1 MTTKNPP
8 KVKEFSEESLE
19 KIAYNAVRDISTV
32 EPNDINR
39 LGYHIFLFLRDKKGR
54 LANAV
59 AEAEARLL
67 IPKQEAIK
75 IIKSALE
82 AKGITVE

>member
-8 KVKEFSEESLE
+8 KVKELSEESLE
-19 KIAYNAVRDISTV
+19 KIAYNAVRDIATV
-32 EPNDINR
+32 EPNDANR
-39 LGYHIFLFLRDKKGR
+39 LGYHIFLFLRDKKGT

-59 AEAEARLL
+59 DEAEARLL
-67 IPKQEAIK
+67 IPKQEAVK

-82 AKGITVE
+82 AKGIIVE

>member
-1 MTTKNPP
+1 MTTKAPP

-19 KIAYNAVRDISTV
+19 KIAYTAVRNISTV
-32 EPNDINR
+32 EPNDANR
-39 LGYHIFLFLRDKKGR
+39 LGYHIFLYLRDKKGK
-54 LANAV
+54 LADAV